1 MASTEVEEPQITDE
15 EISETSA
22 EGNET
27 RVYSDVTGREVE
39 IPVNPKRVVTTQ
51 YLDAMITL
59 GVKPV
64 GVPSHVLGREYFTDE
79 TEGVRDLGYPYSIE
93 KIVELTP
100 DLIITAE
107 PEEVEQLS
115 MIAPTVVVPWMY
127 GDFLT
132 QLEEVA
138 SILGKDKEAEEWTN
152 RFDAKVESVKEE
164 LSDVIKED
172 ETVSIFM
179 AAGNDNLR
187 IYGGRNIGHIFYRS
201 LELTPPPYI
210 QERIDEDPEFQEFVF
225 DDISMEMLPEYAG
238 DHIVMLVYDQEAR
251 DEGGMFNQIEQSQ
264 LWQNLDAVKN
274 DQVYYV
280 NDEPWFVY
288 TSLAIEKSLEEITD
302 VLNK

>member
-100 DLIITAE
+100 DLIITAD

-164 LSDVIKED
+164 LSDIIKED